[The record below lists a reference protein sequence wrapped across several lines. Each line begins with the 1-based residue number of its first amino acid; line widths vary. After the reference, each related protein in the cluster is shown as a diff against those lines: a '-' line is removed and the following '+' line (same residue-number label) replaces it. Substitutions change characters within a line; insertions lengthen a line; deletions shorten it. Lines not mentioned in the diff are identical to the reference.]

1 MQKIIKN
8 CLFTKTKL
16 QKHGGFTLIEVIVAM
31 AILMI
36 ITTSVFMLIAV
47 STVNLKDS
55 EQRDI
60 AKNIAVY
67 AVEYLRSRNITI
79 DNNFI
84 RTTDWYSYG
93 NTRGKY
99 PGLVDL
105 GSNPLEEN
113 SSVLTLTINSN
124 PALPNNNYGAAAAGF
139 FSSLQGY
146 VSFPDTPTNADP
158 AGEDANAKVVG
169 GKYYDKIT
177 NNLYVI
183 RFPADVISST
193 ATRNFTA
200 LAGYNG
206 KIYMSKA
213 NCVDNSKPEYDPHY
227 TAAKEGTTA
236 YRGFRILTQV
246 VARKALASDPAHVQ
260 YYDVKVTVFWLLGNL
275 EHSYS
280 IATQIITYGGG
291 A

>member
-1 MQKIIKN
+1 MKNIIKN
-8 CLFTKTKL
+8 CLYTKTKL

-36 ITTSVFMLIAV
+36 IITSVFMLITV
-47 STVNLKDS
+47 SVVNLKDS
-55 EQRDI
+55 EQRDV

-67 AVEYLRSRNITI
+67 AVEYLRSRNVTI

-84 RTTDWYSYG
+84 GTTDWYSSH
-93 NTRGKY
+93 NPIGKY

-105 GSNPLEEN
+105 GNNPLEKN
-113 SSVLTLTINSN
+113 SSVLTLSINSN
-124 PALPNNNYGAAAAGF
+124 PVLPSNNYGAAGGF
-139 FSSLQGY
+139 YSSLQGY
-146 VSFPDTPTNADP
+146 VSFPDTPTNAETSV
-158 AGEDANAKVVG
+158 EDANAKVVG
-169 GKYYDKIT
+169 EKYYDKIT
-177 NNLYVI
+177 NDLYII
-183 RFPADVISST
+183 RFPADIISST

-206 KIYMSKA
+206 KIYTSNA
-213 NCVDNSKPEYDPHY
+213 NCVNNSKAEYDPHY
-227 TAAKEGTTA
+227 TAMEENTRA

-246 VARKALASDPAHVQ
+246 VARKGLASEPAHVQ